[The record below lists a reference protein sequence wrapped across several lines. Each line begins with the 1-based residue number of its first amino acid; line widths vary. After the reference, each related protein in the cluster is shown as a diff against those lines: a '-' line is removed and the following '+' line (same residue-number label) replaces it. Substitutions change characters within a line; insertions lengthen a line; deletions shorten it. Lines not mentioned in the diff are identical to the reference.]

1 MVTKNSLV
9 NCMLLSFVFH
19 SAVCIQKWIRG
30 ILQTGL
36 QVPEAAQWS
45 HPTLNFFP
53 HWYFFSIVARWFL
66 YFKLSQLKSCRKAVN
81 GKKKKKLMKF
91 PSDILP
97 FSFNKEYPHLEQIL
111 FSKAHTEILF
121 INKRNWITCRKLEE
135 IVINIVGGI
144 GCNIKSLLFFY
155 VQTIDLFS
163 FIYLL
168 FVF

>member
-81 GKKKKKLMKF
+81 GKKKKNWWNFLLIF
-91 PSDILP
+91 CLFHSIRNILIW
-97 FSFNKEYPHLEQIL
+97 NKY
-111 FSKAHTEILF
+111 
-121 INKRNWITCRKLEE
+121 
-135 IVINIVGGI
+135 
-144 GCNIKSLLFFY
+144 FF
-155 VQTIDLFS
+155 QRLTQRF
-163 FIYLL
+163 YLL
-168 FVF
+168 TKGIESHVES